1 MNNQKIDLLFY
12 VRNGFISIDSGE
24 SESSGADLAYI
35 TTVLCNVAYYGYTFS
50 KEAIEKLHTLS
61 NKDVINLW
69 NTLEGVL
76 KEITGDKYSVGDYVL
91 YKNFPNEVLEMSTA
105 EYWYKQF
112 LVYLGADYEIVAQKE
127 KEREC
132 LDLNELQPKVLHL
145 ANKKT
150 KTDIKNNLVA
160 MKNRWNNDQFN
171 DIFSLREGFENIVLS
186 DFGFKENGIKLML
199 SLVEDFR
206 QFSDSNKLGSKFKSV
221 GLKSLIKNPINNFV
235 IKDATDVLRLASGIA
250 GSDHSLRGNVSFH
263 GLSKSERKSILR
275 MLDESKNLQDD
286 VVSRKAL
293 FRKLF
298 RATHP
303 GDFKFKRV
311 KDVYNKLYNNKLK
324 TSFNSKYEK
333 MLEEGDDS
341 IFDLLKSRKGFFLR
355 EFHSLYS
362 RFGYKT
368 VKEMIKVLDN
378 IETIQLLKFKSYL
391 ITINSRETL
400 VYPPKGDWSRVVFEK
415 NEKIIIKESNELVE
429 SIDKVLS
436 KRVLEKYKEGFD
448 CEEAL
453 KKVKL
458 QTNDQKLASYG
469 RGTVFDIPENI
480 KFIRTASCWNIN
492 RGSFLD
498 NTWNFFDDNW
508 NVVSTCCWNKHT
520 DDADSMYSMGNLL
533 KEDLERIGFS
543 KSKAPLGA
551 VFSGDSVN
559 HKEGKASQL
568 IDLYLDVL
576 ENKGV
581 RYAVWSVLSY
591 NNINFNDFNDAFAGM
606 ILGENPEKGNL
617 FEPSRVKF
625 AFSLKNEAVLSKIVA
640 YVDIKERK
648 IVYLDINKGLNIKS
662 GTMNQNKLKECMPA
676 ILDYINSLPSVYDLF
691 STAGGKIKA
700 VYSDNNINV
709 EENEKVY
716 SFLKE
721 NENIKTEQFINI
733 NNII

>member
-1 MNNQKIDLLFY
+1 MDNSEIKSSDLLFY

-24 SESSGADLAYI
+24 SESSGADIAYI

-76 KEITGDKYSVGDYVL
+76 KELTGDKYSVGDYVL

-112 LVYLGADYEIVAQKE
+112 LVYLGADYEVVAQKE

-171 DIFSLREGFENIVLS
+171 DIFSLKDGFENIVLS

-199 SLVEDFR
+199 SLIEDFK
-206 QFSDSNKLGSKFKSV
+206 QFSGSNKLGSKFKSIE
-221 GLKSLIKNPINNFV
+221 LKSLLKNPINNFV

-250 GSDHSLRGNVSFH
+250 GSDHSLRGNVSFR

-275 MLDESKNLQDD
+275 MLDESKNLEDD
-286 VVSRKAL
+286 VASRKDL

-303 GDFKFKRV
+303 GDFKFKKV

-341 IFDLLKSRKGFFLR
+341 IFDLLKSRTGFFLR

-378 IETIQLLKFKSYL
+378 LETIQLLKFKSYL

-429 SIDKVLS
+429 SINKVLS
-436 KRVLEKYKEGFD
+436 KRICENYKEGFD
-448 CEEAL
+448 CEEEL
-453 KKVKL
+453 KNVKL

-469 RGTVFDIPENI
+469 RGTVFNIPENI
-480 KFIRTASCWNIN
+480 KFIRTASYWNIN

-498 NTWNFFDDNW
+498 NTWNFFDEDW
-508 NVVSTCCWNKHT
+508 GVVSTCCWDHNKDNANSIH
-520 DDADSMYSMGNLL
+520 SLL
-533 KEDLERIGFS
+533 KNGFKESDLN
-543 KSKAPLGA
+543 KSSAPLGA
-551 VFSGDSVN
+551 VFSGDSIN
-559 HKEGKASQL
+559 EKEGKASQL

-591 NNINFNDFNDAFAGM
+591 NNINFSEFNDAFAGM
-606 ILGENPEKGNL
+606 IFGENPEKGKL

-625 AFSLKNEAVLSKIVA
+625 AFSLEKEDILSKIVA

-648 IVYLDINKGLNIKS
+648 VVYLDINKSLNVRS
-662 GTMNQNKLKECMPA
+662 GGRNKNKLKECMPYFF
-676 ILDYINSLPSVYDLF
+676 DYIKSLPSVYDLL
-691 STAGGKIKA
+691 STHSGTIKA
-700 VYSDNNINV
+700 VYSDQDVDTDVDKI
-709 EENEKVY
+709 Y

-721 NENIKTEQFINI
+721 NEKVKNEQIIDINTLI
-733 NNII
+733 